1 MIYDDIWCTCKK
13 NIINIL
19 LTVAYGTLVAAHNL
33 NHGHFRWFWRDLGC
47 ANPAPSQL
55 GQSQPVPERRSTHKD
70 TLGIPIVCRHETG
83 CPDSSSHSYSQLGQA
98 GHPDDQNGVKG
109 FLWELWRW
117 LKQKHAK
124 KFLELNILNFIHK
137 AVRFDANISFC
148 SLHRYPTGKGI
159 HRIRMVFHLLKPVLN
174 CAYHEPHDVPNWS
187 KLRKIEGSAW
197 YHFPVFYWSTVGYHL
212 ATTQSRNY
220 ICDQNSPETW

>member
-1 MIYDDIWCTCKK
+1 M
-13 NIINIL
+13 
-19 LTVAYGTLVAAHNL
+19 VAYGTLFTAHNL
-33 NHGHFRWFWRDLGC
+33 NHGHFIWFWRDLGC

-109 FLWELWRW
+109 FLWELWMV
-117 LKQKHAK
+117 KT
-124 KFLELNILNFIHK
+124 K
-137 AVRFDANISFC
+137 ACKEIPWTQYNYSISFTKR
-148 SLHRYPTGKGI
+148 SDLI
-159 HRIRMVFHLLKPVLN
+159 LN
-174 CAYHEPHDVPNWS
+174 CAYHEHHEPHDVSNWS

-197 YHFPVFYWSTVGYHL
+197 YHFPRFYWSTAGYHL
-212 ATTQSRNY
+212 ATKQSRND
-220 ICDQNSPETW
+220 ICDQNSLETW

>member
-1 MIYDDIWCTCKK
+1 M
-13 NIINIL
+13 
-19 LTVAYGTLVAAHNL
+19 VAYGTLFTAHNL

-109 FLWELWRW
+109 FLWELWMVKTKACKEIPW
-117 LKQKHAK
+117 TQYTQFHSQSGQIWCEHL
-124 KFLELNILNFIHK
+124 FLFTSQVSNRQRDTPNPHGVPPPK
-137 AVRFDANISFC
+137 AC
-148 SLHRYPTGKGI
+148 T
-159 HRIRMVFHLLKPVLN
+159 
-174 CAYHEPHDVPNWS
+174 
-187 KLRKIEGSAW
+187 KLRLPW
-197 YHFPVFYWSTVGYHL
+197 TVWCFEL
-212 ATTQSRNY
+212 
-220 ICDQNSPETW
+220 I